1 MASPLARVKAVLARV
16 RRRSPFVDHVIR
28 MQQHYGTVNGG
39 AQAGAVTYFA
49 FLSFFPI
56 MALAFF
62 VVGYVARV
70 YPSARDNLVRAIQ
83 QVLPGIVGNDQGE
96 ITIHSIEHAA
106 ATVGLIGL
114 AGVVYSGLGWLS
126 GMRSGLEVVFSM
138 PKSEQPNFF
147 FGKLRDL
154 VTLVVIGLTLL
165 VSVGVTG
172 LVVGYSDKV
181 LDLVGLG
188 HQLSWAVHLLG
199 VLVGVAANVL
209 LFFALFRLLAR
220 PPLPR
225 RSLWQGALLGAI
237 GFEVLK
243 LASSYLLRATQ
254 HQQAFQAFGIA
265 LILVV
270 WINYF
275 SRVVMYAAAW
285 AYTSRP
291 ARAAREAES
300 RPASP
305 DTVAL
310 RERVAVSRAAA
321 PAVPG
326 DPRAAPAETSPSARH
341 RTDPRLAFGAGVA
354 AALGLVSLL
363 RRRRR

>member
-1 MASPLARVKAVLARV
+1 MASPLARAKAVLARV
-16 RRRSPFVDHVIR
+16 RRRSPFVDHLIR
-28 MQQHYGTVNGG
+28 MQEHYGKVNGS

-70 YPSARDNLVRAIQ
+70 YPAAQDNLVRAIQ
-83 QVLPGIVGNDQGE
+83 QVLPGIVGSGPG
-96 ITIHSIEHAA
+96 TISIRSIEHAA
-106 ATVGLIGL
+106 GTVGLIGL
-114 AGVVYSGLGWLS
+114 AGVLYSGLGWLS
-126 GMRSGLEVVFSM
+126 GMRSALEVVFAM
-138 PKSEQPNFF
+138 PRSEQPNFF
-147 FGKLRDL
+147 VGKLRDL
-154 VTLVVIGLTLL
+154 VTLAIIGLVLL

-188 HQLSWAVHLLG
+188 HQLSWVVHLLG

-209 LFFALFRLLAR
+209 LFFAIFRLLAR
-220 PPLPR
+220 PTLPR

-237 GFEVLK
+237 GFEALK
-243 LASSYLLRATQ
+243 LASSYLLEATQ
-254 HQQAFQAFGIA
+254 HQRAFQAFGIA

-285 AYTSRP
+285 AFTSRP
-291 ARAAREAES
+291 ARDAREAEN
-300 RPASP
+300 PPDSP

-310 RERVAVSRAAA
+310 RQRVAASRAAV
-321 PAVPG
+321 PAVPRG
-326 DPRAAPAETSPSARH
+326 ASAAAAEPSPSPGH

-354 AALGLVSLL
+354 AALGLVSVL

>member
-1 MASPLARVKAVLARV
+1 MASPLTRAKGVLARV
-16 RRRSPFVDHVIR
+16 RRRSPFVDHLVR
-28 MQQHYGTVNGG
+28 MQEHYGGVHGS

-56 MALAFF
+56 LALAFF

-70 YPSARDNLVRAIQ
+70 YPGAQDNLVRAIQ
-83 QVLPGIVGNDQGE
+83 QVLPGIVGSGPGK
-96 ITIHSIEHAA
+96 ITIRSIEHAA
-106 ATVGLIGL
+106 ATVGLLGL

-126 GMRSGLEVVFSM
+126 GMRSALEVVFAM
-138 PKSEQPNFF
+138 PRSEQPNFLV
-147 FGKLRDL
+147 GKLRDL
-154 VTLVVIGLTLL
+154 VTLVIIGLVLL

-199 VLVGVAANVL
+199 LLVGVSANVL
-209 LFFALFRLLAR
+209 LFFTMFRLLAR
-220 PPLPR
+220 PALPA

-291 ARAAREAES
+291 ARAARAAE
-300 RPASP
+300 R
-305 DTVAL
+305 
-310 RERVAVSRAAA
+310 
-321 PAVPG
+321 
-326 DPRAAPAETSPSARH
+326 
-341 RTDPRLAFGAGVA
+341 
-354 AALGLVSLL
+354 
-363 RRRRR
+363 